1 MKKAMILS
9 SGGLDSSV
17 CTSYAVK
24 KYGQE
29 NVITASLLY
38 GQRHR
43 RELECAKQIA
53 SYYGLKHIEYDI
65 SSAMEHT
72 KLVSSLVEGSGLQ
85 IDNRSYAEQIATV
98 GKPNTEVPL
107 RNGVFLVVAGS
118 IAMSLFPNE
127 EAVVIYGAHSDDAAG
142 NAYPDCSVEF
152 ADTADKLIQ
161 LGSRGFVSLE
171 RPLIDKNKAGVV
183 KLGLELHTPFNIT
196 TSCYHGGA
204 EAEGRCGTCRDR
216 IEAFRANGVIDPI
229 PYAIPIDWS
238 GCEEIDYLKNAY
250 KHMRGIEQ

>member
-1 MKKAMILS
+1 MHALILS

-17 CTSYAVK
+17 CTSYAVD
-24 KYGQE
+24 KYGKE
-29 NVITASLLY
+29 NVVTASLFY
-38 GQRHR
+38 GQKHK

-53 SYYGLKHIEYDI
+53 EHYGLKHIEYDI

-72 KLVSSLVEGSGLQ
+72 KLVSSLVEGSDIQ
-85 IDNRSYAEQIATV
+85 IDDRSYAEQINTV

-118 IAMSLFPNE
+118 IAMSLFPDE
-127 EAVVIYGAHSDDAAG
+127 ECVIIYGAHSDDAAG
-142 NAYPDCSVEF
+142 NAYPDCTVEF

-161 LGSRGFVSLE
+161 IGSRGLVRLE

-183 KLGLELHTPFNIT
+183 KMGLELKTPFNNT

-204 EAEGRCGTCRDR
+204 EAEGCCGTCRDR

-229 PYAIPIDWS
+229 PYAIPVDWV
-238 GCEEIDYLKNAY
+238 GCKEIDYLKDVY
-250 KHMRGIEQ
+250 SSIRG